1 MNWWRSKEGYD
12 TSFGFKL
19 SRSSE
24 GMWCQA
30 EAEGLELRTRFL
42 LRVSVDLVQVHSIFN
57 AELGIL
63 NTHAQSFSK

>member
-1 MNWWRSKEGYD
+1 MNWWRSKEGYH

-19 SRSSE
+19 GRSSE

-42 LRVSVDLVQVHSIFN
+42 LRVSVDFVQVHSIFN

-63 NTHAQSFSK
+63 NFMRSSFLN